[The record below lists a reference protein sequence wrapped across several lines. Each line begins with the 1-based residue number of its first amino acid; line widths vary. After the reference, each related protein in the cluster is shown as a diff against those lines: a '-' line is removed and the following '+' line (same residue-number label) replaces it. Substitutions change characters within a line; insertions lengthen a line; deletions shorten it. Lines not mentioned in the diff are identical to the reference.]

1 MIALVDVN
9 NFYAACE
16 RLFDPSLN
24 GRPVIVL
31 SNNDGCAI
39 ARSEEAKRLGIHMGT
54 PVFMLQELAK
64 EKDIAIFSSNYTLYG
79 SMSARIM
86 TILKFYAPQVEV
98 YSIDEAFLDLTGFAH
113 TDLFALGKK
122 IREHVMMHTGLTVSI
137 GIAPTKALAK
147 LANRHAK
154 KCNASEGVYL
164 AESASSISDLLH
176 KTAIGDVWGIG
187 AQYQKRLLQHRVQT
201 AYDLVQLPEEW
212 IRRNL
217 TVMGQRLIYELK
229 GTRTFGWEQLPPPKQ
244 NICMSRSFG
253 RLLNNIREVK
263 QAIASHA
270 TACARKLRSDR
281 SCAKKLH
288 VFIQT
293 NPHKGQDKQFFSGVT
308 IPLSVATNSS
318 HELVKYAMHA
328 LQMIFRPGYH
338 YMKAGVMVMDIVPE
352 TEIQLNLFDKRDR
365 QKERTIMKALDET
378 NHAFG
383 DSMVRYGT
391 HGYGDRWK
399 LKADR
404 LSPRYTTRISDVMRV
419 KS

>member
-16 RLFDPSLN
+16 RMFDPSLN

-54 PVFMLQELAK
+54 PVFMVQELAK

-86 TILKFYAPQVEV
+86 TILKSYAPAVEV
-98 YSIDEAFLDLTGFAH
+98 YSIDEAFLDLKGLNYA
-113 TDLFALGKK
+113 DLFELGKE
-122 IREHVMMHTGLTVSI
+122 IREKIFCHTGLAVSI
-137 GIAPTKALAK
+137 GLAPTKALAK
-147 LANRHAK
+147 LANRYAK
-154 KCNASEGVYL
+154 KYHPSTGVYL
-164 AESASSISDLLH
+164 AQSKESMSGLLH
-176 KTAIGDVWGIG
+176 KTAVGDIWGIG
-187 AQYQKRLLQHRVQT
+187 AQYQKLLLQYHVQT
-201 AYDLVQLPEEW
+201 AHDLVNLPEEW
-212 IRRNL
+212 VRKNL
-217 TVMGQRLIYELK
+217 TVMGQRLVFELK
-229 GTRTFGWEQLPPPKQ
+229 GINAFKWEELPPPKQ

-253 RLLNNIREVK
+253 RLLNNIREIK
-263 QAIASHA
+263 QAIASHTA
-270 TACARKLRSDR
+270 ACARKLRSDK
-281 SCAKKLH
+281 SCAKKIH

-293 NPHKGQDKQFFSGVT
+293 NPHKGEDKQFFTGVT
-308 IPLSVATNSS
+308 IPLTVATSSS
-318 HELVKYAMHA
+318 HELVKYAIHA
-328 LQMIFRPGYH
+328 LGMIYRPGYN
-338 YMKAGVMVMDIVPE
+338 YMKAGVMVLDIVAE
-352 TEIQLNLFDKRDR
+352 TEIQLGLFDTRDR
-365 QKERTIMKALDET
+365 RKEMTIMKTLDET
-378 NHAFG
+378 NKAFG

-404 LSPRYTTRISDVMRV
+404 VSPRYTTRIADIMKV